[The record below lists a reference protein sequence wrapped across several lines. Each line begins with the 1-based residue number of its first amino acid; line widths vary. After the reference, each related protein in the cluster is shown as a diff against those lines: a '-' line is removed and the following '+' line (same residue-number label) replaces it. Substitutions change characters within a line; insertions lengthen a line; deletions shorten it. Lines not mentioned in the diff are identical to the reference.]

1 MDISHV
7 FLTFGLLVLAG
18 IGLDALGRMT
28 RLPRITLLVLFGIL
42 VGPSGLDMLPVATDG
57 WRDATAT
64 LTLTM
69 IAFLLGGELSRPRLK
84 AHGRA
89 ILSVSLAV
97 TAASFAVM
105 TLGLSALGVPL
116 ALAML
121 LGGIALA
128 TDPAATRD
136 VVRTARADGPATRV
150 LLGVVAIDDAWGV
163 IAFSLVLGLVGIG
176 SEGVLVALGEGL
188 ADVGGAIAVGL
199 LIGLPASVLTGRIQ
213 PGEPTLAEALGLVL
227 VCAGVSMWLEV
238 SALLAGMTAGVVI
251 VNLARHHERPFHEIE
266 YVSWPFLILFFVLA
280 GASVDLAAVLVAGP
294 LGLAFI
300 LLRVAGR
307 FAGGWLGG
315 RLGGLTPAQSRL
327 FGLTLLP
334 QAGVA
339 LGMAL
344 VGASAL
350 PEHADAIITVT
361 VATTVVFELF
371 GPLVTAFV
379 LARLGEA
386 GKAPPDPEAAGP
398 G

>member
-1 MDISHV
+1 MDTSLL

-18 IGLDALGRMT
+18 IGLDAIGRMT

-42 VGPSGLDMLPVATDG
+42 VGPSVLDLLPVAANG
-57 WRDATAT
+57 WRDPTAT

-89 ILSVSLAV
+89 ILAVSLAV
-97 TAASFAVM
+97 IAASFAVM
-105 TLGLSALGVPL
+105 TLGLSLFGVPIALSLLL
-116 ALAML
+116 A
-121 LGGIALA
+121 GIALA

-136 VVRTARADGPATRV
+136 VVRSARADGPVTRV

-163 IAFSLVLGLVGIG
+163 IVFSVVLGLVGIG
-176 SEGVLVALGEGL
+176 SEGVLVALGEGI

-199 LIGLPASVLTGRIQ
+199 VIGLPASLLTGRIQ

-227 VCAGVSMWLEV
+227 VCAGVSMWLDV

-251 VNLARHHERPFHEIE
+251 VNLAKHHDRPFHEIE

-280 GASVDLAAVLVAGP
+280 GASVDLAAVVVAGP

-300 LLRVAGR
+300 LFRVAGR

-315 RLGGLTPAQSRL
+315 RLGGLTSAQARL
-327 FGLTLLP
+327 FGLSLLP

-350 PEHADAIITVT
+350 PAHADAIITVT

-379 LARLGEA
+379 LTRLGEA
-386 GKAPPDPEAAGP
+386 GAAPPEERG
-398 G
+398 